1 MEYIKQ
7 WALGLVLTSV
17 IGTVILI
24 ISPSGAMEKQ
34 VRLAV
39 SLVLLIMFVKPLVG
53 LSDINGKNYKKYE
66 FFTESTS
73 YNADEY
79 FVTAFKDKLND
90 DIVELIDD
98 KGINVIKTEIDVS
111 INDVKEISVDRVV
124 VFIVDKNKIS
134 TVKHLIEKE
143 YGIIAEVEVIY

>member
-24 ISPSGAMEKQ
+24 VAPSDSMEKQ

-53 LSDINGKNYKKYE
+53 LSDINGKNFKKYE

-90 DIVELIDD
+90 DIVELIED
-98 KGINVIKTEIDVS
+98 KEIDVIKTEIDVS

-134 TVKHLIEKE
+134 IIKHLIEKE

>member
-39 SLVLLIMFVKPLVG
+39 SLVLLIMFVKPL
-53 LSDINGKNYKKYE
+53 
-66 FFTESTS
+66 
-73 YNADEY
+73 
-79 FVTAFKDKLND
+79 
-90 DIVELIDD
+90 
-98 KGINVIKTEIDVS
+98 
-111 INDVKEISVDRVV
+111 R
-124 VFIVDKNKIS
+124 
-134 TVKHLIEKE
+134 TV
-143 YGIIAEVEVIY
+143 